1 MAYDSG
7 TGLLRFDWKSQRSS
21 SLPIA
26 GLRICKSSLPAHGY
40 ACSGGRF
47 TLVAADNDDD
57 DIIETFTLGAGQY
70 TAPSLASA
78 LQTLVRASSSSAFD
92 SFTFTY
98 SSITEKITIG
108 NTKTFTLQFK
118 DNALLGYEMGFGNN
132 TEVNRGLTSQRIVPL
147 TDTVFTAAEED
158 DDDFRLE
165 GVTGIDLLGARMLR
179 IAVAT
184 SASGVGY
191 LEEALGN
198 GRLLDVVH
206 LTHETNTHEQ
216 METRFH
222 ML

>member
-1 MAYDSG
+1 M
-7 TGLLRFDWKSQRSS
+7 RS
-21 SLPIA
+21 
-26 GLRICKSSLPAHGY
+26 
-40 ACSGGRF
+40 
-47 TLVAADNDDD
+47 
-57 DIIETFTLGAGQY
+57 
-70 TAPSLASA
+70 
-78 LQTLVRASSSSAFD
+78 SSSSAFD
-92 SFTFTY
+92 SFAFTY

-108 NTKTFTLQFK
+108 NTKTFTLQFL

-132 TEVNRGLTSQRIVPL
+132 TEVNRGVTSQRIVPL
-147 TDTVFTAAEED
+147 TDTVFTATEED

-179 IAVAT
+179 IAVGS

-216 METRFH
+216 MERRFH
-222 ML
+222 MFEYGPMVTGDIVLHLTVRLPTGDIVPFNNRGRAFDIVLGLLVSY